1 MRYWIHKLVSPEARR
16 LIIKT
21 VSACL
26 FTLGLISNACAILP
40 IEQLESFKG
49 AKAYL
54 IQTKAL
60 PMVDIEISIDAGD
73 RYDPIGK
80 SGLAGMTAGLMNY
93 GVRGDKGFLTE
104 AQIADKIADLG
115 ANIGLSVGG
124 ERAILRIR
132 SLSRKDVRDR
142 AVHLAA
148 AMLSAPTYDP
158 KIMEREKQRML
169 TNLREAET
177 KPEYVLERSFKQSV
191 YGDYPLA
198 YSPSVKSTATIN
210 ANDLAQF
217 HKQFYRGDRMIVSI
231 VGDVDKAQANQMVQS
246 LLNRIPQS
254 GNPVSKLPDLQRSP
268 VEPLAQREIQI
279 PFDSQQAHIVMGMTA
294 VARNNPDYFALLV
307 GNYILGGGGFV
318 SRLMSEVR
326 EKRGLAYSVFSYFAP
341 GKDNGIFQAGL
352 QTKNDQAKLALEV
365 LSSTIA
371 QFIADGPT
379 PSELE
384 VAKANLVN
392 GYSLRINN
400 NRKLLDN
407 VSSIAWNGLPLDTM
421 EVWTKQVET
430 VTLGQVKAAFQKYL
444 AMDRM
449 KIVVLGA
456 KNK

>member
-1 MRYWIHKLVSPEARR
+1 MN
-16 LIIKT
+16 
-21 VSACL
+21 L
-26 FTLGLISNACAILP
+26 FMKSISVCFFSIGLIGNACAILP
-40 IEQLESFKG
+40 IEQLDSYKG

-54 IQTKAL
+54 VQTKAL
-60 PMVDIEISIDAGD
+60 PMVDIEVSIDAGD
-73 RYDPIGK
+73 RYDPVSK
-80 SGLAGMTAGLMNY
+80 SGLADMAAGLMNY
-93 GVRGDKGFLTE
+93 GVKGENGVLTE
-104 AQIADKIADLG
+104 AQIADEIADLG

-132 SLSRKDVRDR
+132 SLSRKDLRDR
-142 AVHLAA
+142 AVKLAS

-158 KIMEREKQRML
+158 KIVEREKQRTITSL
-169 TNLREAET
+169 LEAET
-177 KPEYVLERSFKQSV
+177 KPEFVLERRFKKLV
-191 YGDYPLA
+191 YGNYPLA
-198 YSPSVKSTATIN
+198 DSPTVKSIGAVSV
-210 ANDLAQF
+210 NDLVQF

-231 VGDVDKAQANQMVQS
+231 VGDVDRAQAEEIVKS
-246 LLNRIPQS
+246 LLKQIPAS
-254 GNPVSKLPDLQRSP
+254 GQPIAKLPELERSP

-279 PFDSQQAHIVMGMTA
+279 PFDSQQAHIAMGMTA
-294 VARNNPDYFALLV
+294 VARNNPDYFPLLV

-352 QTKNDQAKLALEV
+352 QTKSDQASLALEV
-365 LSSTIA
+365 MNVTVG

-379 PSELE
+379 PTEL
-384 VAKANLVN
+384 VAAKANLIN
-392 GYSLRINN
+392 GYPLRIDN

-421 EVWTKQVET
+421 DVWTKQVEA
-430 VTLGQVKAAFQKYL
+430 VTLDQVNTAFKKYL